1 MVFSSSLFLFLY
13 LPVVLAIYYFPAFK
27 NSRKFKNGF
36 LLIASLLFYGWGEP
50 VFVFLMLIS
59 ILVTWLI
66 GKRIGEKDDN
76 HKKLVMGIGIAYH
89 IGILFL
95 FKYATF
101 IISEINRFF
110 SIENLQINIP
120 LPIGISFF
128 TFQMLSYLFDV
139 YYKKVQV
146 QKNIFHLALYVSLF
160 PQLIAGPIVRYETIE
175 NEILNRKETFEDFS
189 EGIKRFVWGLGKK
202 ALIADSLALIANN
215 IFSLEISDT
224 IPMLTAWIGAIAY
237 MLEIY
242 FDFSGY
248 SDMAIG
254 LGRCFGF
261 HFKEN
266 FNYPYIADSI
276 NDFWKRWHISL
287 TDWFRDY
294 VYIPLGGNHVSPQ
307 RHILNIF
314 IIWLLTGAW
323 HGANWTFLL
332 WGLIYCIIQLLE
344 KYCYKVEKWPYVIRH
359 IYVLLIICLCW
370 VIFRAESIYQAGR
383 YISSMMGI
391 HGLYDMQSIQY
402 LANSAVSFVVA
413 ILFCFPIKE
422 WINSKLKGQITLIIR
437 EVVEYVVLNMILIMT
452 AILSISGGYS
462 PFIYFN
468 F

>member
-1 MVFSSSLFLFLY
+1 M
-13 LPVVLAIYYFPAFK
+13 
-27 NSRKFKNGF
+27 
-36 LLIASLLFYGWGEP
+36 
-50 VFVFLMLIS
+50 
-59 ILVTWLI
+59 
-66 GKRIGEKDDN
+66 
-76 HKKLVMGIGIAYH
+76 
-89 IGILFL
+89 
-95 FKYATF
+95 
-101 IISEINRFF
+101 
-110 SIENLQINIP
+110 
-120 LPIGISFF
+120 
-128 TFQMLSYLFDV
+128 
-139 YYKKVQV
+139 
-146 QKNIFHLALYVSLF
+146 
-160 PQLIAGPIVRYETIE
+160 
-175 NEILNRKETFEDFS
+175 
-189 EGIKRFVWGLGKK
+189 GKK

-215 IFSLEISDT
+215 IFSLETSDT
-224 IPMLTAWIGAIAY
+224 IAMLTAWIGAIAY

-294 VYIPLGGNHVSPQ
+294 VYIPLGGNHVSTQ
-307 RHILNIF
+307 RHILNIS

-344 KYCYKVEKWPYVIRH
+344 KYCYKVEKWPHVIRH

-391 HGLYDMQSIQY
+391 HGLYDMESIQY
-402 LANSAVSFVVA
+402 LTNSAVSFVVA